1 SMWMVWPWPDS
12 VSGEAGAR
20 LPPAGM
26 STSPARDPSDPSS
39 TGPSPYGRA
48 TGPTTAAAAP
58 SPNSAAVARSPELR
72 NREYTSTPM
81 TSAYGDG
88 SGRPASQ
95 PTAADSPNT
104 NPVQAAATS
113 NAAARPAPSS
123 ACTRQAVEGPSS
135 SGGEGARTSST

>member
-1 SMWMVWPWPDS
+1 CARPIWWPWRDR
-12 VSGEAGAR
+12 VSGGAGAR

-26 STSPARDPSDPSS
+26 STSPARDPSDPIS
-39 TGPSPYGRA
+39 TGPSPYGGA

-81 TSAYGDG
+81 TSAYGAG

-95 PTAADSPNT
+95 PTAAASLNT
-104 NPVQAAATS
+104 HPVQAAPPS
-113 NAAARPAPSS
+113 NAAARPAPS
-123 ACTRQAVEGPSS
+123 TPSPPP
-135 SGGEGARTSST
+135 A